1 MRFRLGLGTG
11 FAVGY
16 YLGARAGRERYE
28 EINRTIDRIRGS
40 DAFGTASEKA
50 RAGKTQASAQ
60 PDGEPKAGGKDDG
73 PVIDAEVVEEKKN

>member
-1 MRFRLGLGTG
+1 MRFRFGLATG

-50 RAGKTQASAQ
+50 RAAVDLGMERVRDAVETKS
-60 PDGEPKAGGKDDG
+60 GAGNGYSSSR
-73 PVIDAEVVEEKKN
+73 